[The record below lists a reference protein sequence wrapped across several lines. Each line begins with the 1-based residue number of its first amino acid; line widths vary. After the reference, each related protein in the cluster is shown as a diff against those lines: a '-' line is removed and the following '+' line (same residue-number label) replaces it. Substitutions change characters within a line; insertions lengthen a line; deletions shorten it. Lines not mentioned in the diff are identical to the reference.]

1 MRRAHREVLGLSRRK
16 PRFTEGHSLGDF
28 IPVLCANVLPL
39 WAMWMFDWSLG
50 RFLICFWFELA
61 CIVVVVSALVG
72 GAVAVRMLMASA
84 AFLAV
89 SLACVVALALDPQDR
104 DVFTQTG
111 LNQGS
116 WPLAQLLPT
125 LGGIALSYSIEW
137 YRERKIQRNRH
148 WESIAVDAV
157 MLHLLASAFGL
168 IVVSIG
174 AASFPVPAL
183 LPLLLATIKA
193 LIEVRWV
200 FVRQRLSMGMQG

>member
-1 MRRAHREVLGLSRRK
+1 M
-16 PRFTEGHSLGDF
+16 GDF

-61 CIVVVVSALVG
+61 CIVVVASALVG
-72 GAVAVRMLMASA
+72 GAVALRMLMASA

-104 DVFTQTG
+104 ELIMRSG
-111 LNQGS
+111 LNPDS

-125 LGGIALSYSIEW
+125 LGGIAMSYAFEW
-137 YRERKIQRNRH
+137 YRERRIQRNKH

-157 MLHLLASAFGL
+157 MLHLLASAVGL
-168 IVVSIG
+168 TVVSIG

-183 LPLLLATIKA
+183 LPVLLATIKA

-200 FVRQRLSMGMQG
+200 FVRQRLAMGMHG